1 MEGREEALGKL
12 QRIAAAVC
20 EDEEVSA
27 EEVRAELAACIDE
40 TLLDPMR
47 GPAFAG
53 EWARERACE
62 GLASL
67 CVQPCN
73 VERVASMLAEEGS
86 PTPVCTVLAFPQ
98 GQLTGEEVAFQTA
111 YLLALGASEFDLV
124 MNVGAFLEGDLGA
137 VAEPIV
143 AMVQTAYADIDE
155 EAGEEGAC
163 ACEHDGCDECN
174 GECCDHDQD
183 HDHCAHDHC
192 DDGHRDDG
200 YCDHGHCD
208 HEHEGGL
215 PVLKVIL
222 ETGCL
227 TAEQVCAAAD
237 FVSSLGVD
245 FVKTSTGFGPRG
257 ATVDDVRLMCACVEP
272 GVQVKAAGGIRT
284 LDDALALIEAGATRL
299 GTSHGMDI
307 LAEFDALV
315 RIAEGGEA

>member
-47 GPAFAG
+47 GPAFA
-53 EWARERACE
+53 EAWARERACE
-62 GLASL
+62 GFASL

-73 VERVASMLAEEGS
+73 VERVASALVEEGS

-124 MNVGAFLEGDLGA
+124 INVGAFLEGDLEA

-163 ACEHDGCDECN
+163 ACEHDECDECD
-174 GECCDHDQD
+174 GECCDHDHD
-183 HDHCAHDHC
+183 HDHCAH
-192 DDGHRDDG
+192 GN
-200 YCDHGHCD
+200 CD

-284 LDDALALIEAGATRL
+284 LDDALVLIEAGATRL
-299 GTSHGMDI
+299 GTSHGTDI